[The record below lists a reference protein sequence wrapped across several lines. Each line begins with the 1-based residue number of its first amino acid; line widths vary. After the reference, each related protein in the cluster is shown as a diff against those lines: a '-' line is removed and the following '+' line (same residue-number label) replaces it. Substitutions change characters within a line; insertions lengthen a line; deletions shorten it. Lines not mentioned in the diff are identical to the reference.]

1 MHRGI
6 LKKFHYLCAFL
17 DEVAL
22 DRNIQSIIELS
33 GNKRFV

>member
-1 MHRGI
+1 MWI
-6 LKKFHYLCAFL
+6 EEFLKVPLPCAFL